1 MLILR
6 TILNGYIIHMA
17 NIRERMRALSDASF
31 LMRWGVGLRLELN
44 IFRVLALRS
53 HVTYT
58 GPNLW
63 GGGGGG
69 GQSVSG
75 CFVGPVQGF
84 VPWSILD
91 LFFSN

>member
-44 IFRVLALRS
+44 IFRVSALRS

-58 GPNLW
+58 GPNLLGEDVVMIVIYIGIEKE
-63 GGGGGG
+63 GG
-69 GQSVSG
+69 SP
-75 CFVGPVQGF
+75 C
-84 VPWSILD
+84 L
-91 LFFSN
+91 

>member
-58 GPNLW
+58 GPNLLGEDVVCEW
-63 GGGGGG
+63 
-69 GQSVSG
+69 VFCWACSG
-75 CFVGPVQGF
+75 LCTLVHFGPF
-84 VPWSILD
+84 L
-91 LFFSN
+91 L

>member
-69 GQSVSG
+69 DVV
-75 CFVGPVQGF
+75 C
-84 VPWSILD
+84 
-91 LFFSN
+91 

>member
-69 GQSVSG
+69 VFVVNG